1 MKRTTSSKEI
11 VLGVT
16 GSIAAYKACEIA
28 SRLVESGYAVT
39 PALTASAQEL
49 VGPATFEALTGRRVI
64 TGMFDPLA
72 SPEIEHI
79 AVAQR
84 AALFLIA
91 PATAN
96 IIAKAARGIADDW
109 LSTTLLATQAP
120 ILFAPAMNTN
130 MYNHPATQ
138 ENIAILK
145 SRGCAFVG
153 PGAGRLACGTV
164 GIGRMVYVPRILEAV
179 EIALHETKDL
189 AGLFVVLTAG
199 GTREPVDPVRFIG
212 NRSSGKMGRALAME
226 ALKRGARVA
235 IIAGHMDVPPPE
247 GAEVI
252 VAETAQDMAEVALS
266 LAQDADVFV
275 GAAAVGD
282 FRVQNPSGDKHKRS
296 EKGLEIKLIENPD
309 VISQVGALRRDGQV
323 VVGFAAETTD
333 LIKNAKSKIKQKQLD
348 LIVANQV
355 GVEDSGFG
363 TETLRACFID
373 SKGAVEELD
382 LLTKEEVATRLFDRV
397 SDLLG

>member
-226 ALKRGARVA
+226 ALKRARVWPSLRAYGRPAARGRRSDCRGNGPRHGRSGLEPGAGRRRSWARRRSA
-235 IIAGHMDVPPPE
+235 I
-247 GAEVI
+247 
-252 VAETAQDMAEVALS
+252 S
-266 LAQDADVFV
+266 
-275 GAAAVGD
+275 
-282 FRVQNPSGDKHKRS
+282 VQPRDKHK
-296 EKGLEIKLIENPD
+296 
-309 VISQVGALRRDGQV
+309 
-323 VVGFAAETTD
+323 
-333 LIKNAKSKIKQKQLD
+333 AK
-348 LIVANQV
+348 
-355 GVEDSGFG
+355 
-363 TETLRACFID
+363 
-373 SKGAVEELD
+373 
-382 LLTKEEVATRLFDRV
+382 RV
-397 SDLLG
+397 